1 MPEHRDRWYNLQS
14 KEEEKILGVWQTRVL
29 NDLEQAIFVRGGSI
43 ITVLTHSDCMAL
55 SRCIKNDVR
64 LEIYPE
70 ADGQAFSR
78 LYLDD
83 G

>member
-43 ITVLTHSDCMAL
+43 ITVLAHSDCMAL

-64 LEIYPE
+64 GGSSTRGLSLSLW
-70 ADGQAFSR
+70 AF
-78 LYLDD
+78 L
-83 G
+83 